1 MINHNKTQSTIKP
14 NAIEIDEYSV
24 WVAENI
30 EKIER
35 DGMTLYQY
43 DLVQYSKNEYIIEL
57 SNRDKVKSDAL
68 LELSSMMAE
77 IIEGNEVNG

>member
-30 EKIER
+30 TEITIEN
-35 DGMTLYQY
+35 DVLYEY
-43 DLVQYSKNEYIIEL
+43 DLVQYTKDEYILQIAAKDDVKSKAIMEL
-57 SNRDKVKSDAL
+57 SD
-68 LELSSMMAE
+68 MMATLM
-77 IIEGNEVNG
+77 EG

>member
-30 EKIER
+30 TEITKEN
-35 DGMTLYQY
+35 DVLYEY
-43 DLVQYSKNEYIIEL
+43 DLVQYTKDEYIKLLVERDLTKADAILDLSTIVAEL
-57 SNRDKVKSDAL
+57 IGG
-68 LELSSMMAE
+68 MTQ
-77 IIEGNEVNG
+77 

>member
-30 EKIER
+30 TEITKEN
-35 DGMTLYQY
+35 DVLYEY
-43 DLVQYSKNEYIIEL
+43 DLVQYTKDEYIKLLVERDLTKADAILDLSTIVAEL
-57 SNRDKVKSDAL
+57 IGGMTND
-68 LELSSMMAE
+68 
-77 IIEGNEVNG
+77 

>member
-30 EKIER
+30 TEITIEN
-35 DGMTLYQY
+35 DVLYEY
-43 DLVQYSKNEYIIEL
+43 DLVQYTKDEYILQISASDDVKSKAIMEL
-57 SNRDKVKSDAL
+57 SD
-68 LELSSMMAE
+68 MMATLM
-77 IIEGNEVNG
+77 EG

>member
-30 EKIER
+30 TEITKEN
-35 DGMTLYQY
+35 DVLYEY
-43 DLVQYSKNEYIIEL
+43 DLVQYTKDEYIKLLVERDLTKADAILDLSTLVAEL
-57 SNRDKVKSDAL
+57 IGG
-68 LELSSMMAE
+68 MTQ
-77 IIEGNEVNG
+77 

>member
-30 EKIER
+30 TEIKIEN
-35 DGMTLYQY
+35 DVLYEY
-43 DLVQYSKNEYIIEL
+43 DLVQYTKDEYILQISASDDVKSKAIMEL
-57 SNRDKVKSDAL
+57 SDMVATL
-68 LELSSMMAE
+68 M
-77 IIEGNEVNG
+77 EG

>member
-30 EKIER
+30 TEITIEN
-35 DGMTLYQY
+35 DVLYEY
-43 DLVQYSKNEYIIEL
+43 DLVQYTKDEYILQIAARDDVKSKAIMEL
-57 SNRDKVKSDAL
+57 SD
-68 LELSSMMAE
+68 MMATLM
-77 IIEGNEVNG
+77 EG